1 MASEN
6 KKNKGKNSYTYA
18 DGALKWTNKFKRMNF
33 FNASLRQ
40 KLKRELRNNGDMEV

>member
-1 MASEN
+1 MSSQN

-18 DGALKWTNKFKRMNF
+18 DQALKWVNKFKRMNF

-40 KLKRELRNNGDMEV
+40 KLKKELKNEL